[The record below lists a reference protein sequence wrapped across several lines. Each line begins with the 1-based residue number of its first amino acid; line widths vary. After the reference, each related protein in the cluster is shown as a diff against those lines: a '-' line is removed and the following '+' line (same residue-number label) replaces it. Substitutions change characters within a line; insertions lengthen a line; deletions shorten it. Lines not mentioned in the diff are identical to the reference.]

1 MNKKII
7 IISIVVVVV
16 LAGGY
21 FLSGYK
27 LSPQNNAVAENA
39 SLTNPNPQTQVMFS
53 VDAKRWQ
60 FTPDVIRVKKGQKV
74 KIIINNIDTTH
85 GINLPDFNVTGNDSI
100 EFTADKTGE
109 FVFKCNTYCGNGHG
123 AMQGK
128 VVVTE

>member
-1 MNKKII
+1 MNKNLLILSTII
-7 IISIVVVVV
+7 I
-16 LAGGY
+16 LAAGAIYY
-21 FLSGYK
+21 FQSAKPNGIQGNQATAQVSGA
-27 LSPQNNAVAENA
+27 QN
-39 SLTNPNPQTQVMFS
+39 QIMIS

-60 FTPDVIRVKKGQKV
+60 FTPDTINVKKGQKV

-85 GINLPDFNVTGNDSI
+85 GINLPDFNVAGNDSI

-109 FVFKCNTYCGNGHG
+109 FIFKCNTYCGNGHL